1 MQSELTTQTQTL
13 NEDQLLGLVTRASAL
28 QQSGLQEEALKVYEE
43 LQTADPEGRYGQMA
57 KKAIVALKGKG
68 TIVEPKASPAP
79 NLSFRGI
86 AYQTAGRKDQD
97 NAIPLLQKL
106 MNLPIRRKQ
115 LLGLLTSQFISIVSL
130 VGIGSVLIVTNLR
143 TQLVAQTRSELAV
156 TKINYN
162 IKINQMAF
170 GFRGQSDNTAI
181 ISAALTRKASPQV
194 LEILRNEV
202 KAREIEYATLVDS
215 RAVILANANADRTGQ
230 TFNPNNLVTAAIQ
243 SGEQIKTTEIV
254 TWAELAKEAPPLPE
268 GVANT
273 DALIRYTVT
282 PVRNPANKAIIGAL
296 ISGDIVNNKRTI
308 AEQTLQAF
316 NSGYSAIYFQNS
328 QNQLQPAIALKSTGK
343 DNDLISIGLPT
354 LDLLNQATANPGQP
368 VTTRQ
373 ILNNQPY
380 ALAAEAILNSA
391 GEPIAFL
398 VRGTPE
404 SQNSK
409 PQNSKPQNSKPQN
422 SNLKTHHSK
431 LKTQNSK
438 LKP

>member
-215 RAVILANANADRTGQ
+215 RAVILANANANRTGQ

-328 QNQLQPAIALKSTGK
+328 QNIIRFQNT
-343 DNDLISIGLPT
+343 PT
-354 LDLLNQATANPGQP
+354 NLLSFQFQ
-368 VTTRQ
+368 
-373 ILNNQPY
+373 
-380 ALAAEAILNSA
+380 S
-391 GEPIAFL
+391 
-398 VRGTPE
+398 
-404 SQNSK
+404 
-409 PQNSKPQNSKPQN
+409 
-422 SNLKTHHSK
+422 HSG
-431 LKTQNSK
+431 
-438 LKP
+438 